1 MFESWLALVK
11 ASAAGLLVGFLFAAI
26 RLPIPAPPKLEGVV
40 GIAAIFL
47 GYWVYRWLFM
57 PS

>member
-1 MFESWLALVK
+1 MYESWLALVK
-11 ASAAGLLVGFLFAAI
+11 SSAAGLLVGFLFAAV

-47 GYWVYRWLFM
+47 GYWVFNWLFLR
-57 PS
+57 S